1 MNENRYFLPYQ
12 IKWLNDRSP
21 VKIWDKSRRI
31 GATYV
36 QAFEDVR
43 DCVEG
48 NVPAVW
54 FSSADESAARE
65 YILYCE
71 QWANVFNVA
80 AKAVEQEIIEEGKGV
95 KAYVIEFKNG
105 RRINALTSSPKR
117 FRSKGGKVI
126 LDEFAW
132 HDDDIQMWKAAK
144 PCITWGFPMRIL
156 STQNG
161 KQKLFYRFIQAVAK
175 AQLKWSLHTTT
186 IFDAVKDGLIDKIKG
201 RETSEQERAEWIE
214 DQRRDCF
221 DEATWKQEYCCEAVD
236 EATAFLTYDLIY
248 SIEREGLYLPLEEIS
263 GDLFVGVDIG
273 RKKDL
278 TVIWALERLGAV
290 KYTRI
295 LKMLEKARFAVQRE
309 ALFHVLQHS
318 QLRRCCIDATG
329 LGMQLAEEAQEEFG
343 RFRVEPV
350 NFSAALKEEMAYNL
364 YTQAEDRTVLI
375 PSEFAI
381 REDLHSVRKI
391 ITGSGN
397 IRFDV
402 AAAENTSG
410 HADRFWALA
419 LALHAAQE
427 EFHAP
432 ANIVTR
438 KRRETSRMLAG
449 Y

>member
-12 IKWLNDRSP
+12 LKWLNDRSA

-36 QAFEDVR
+36 QSFEDVR
-43 DCVEG
+43 DCIEEK
-48 NVPAVW
+48 VPAVW

-71 QWANVFNVA
+71 QWAKIFNVA
-80 AKAVEQEIIEEGKGV
+80 AKAEETEILDEGKGI
-95 KAYVIEFKNG
+95 KAYVIEFRNG

-161 KQKLFYRFIQAVAK
+161 KQKLFYRFIQAIK
-175 AQLKWSLHTTT
+175 KGQLKWSLHTTT
-186 IFDAVKDGLIDKIKG
+186 IFKAVADGLVDKIKN
-201 RETSEQERAEWIE
+201 RKTSEAERKEWIDE
-214 DQRRDCF
+214 QHADCF
-221 DEATWKQEYCCEAVD
+221 DETTWRQEYCCEAVD
-236 EATAFLTYDLIY
+236 EATAFLTYEMIY
-248 SIEREGLYLPLEEIS
+248 AIEREGLYCDLKDIT

-278 TVIWALERLGAV
+278 TVIWALEKLGSV
-290 KYTRI
+290 KYTRV
-295 LKMLEKARFAVQRE
+295 LKVLEKARFAVQRE
-309 ALFHVLQHS
+309 ALFEVLKHRK
-318 QLRRCCIDATG
+318 LRRACIDATG
-329 LGMQLAEEAQEEFG
+329 LGMQLAEEAQEQFG
-343 RFRVEPV
+343 KFRVEPV
-350 NFSAALKEEMAYNL
+350 NFTAPIKETMAYNL

-375 PSEFAI
+375 PGEFAI

-391 ITGSGN
+391 VTGSGN

-402 AAAENTSG
+402 AASENTTG

-419 LALHAAQE
+419 LAVHAAQE
-427 EFHAP
+427 EFSTP
-432 ANIVTR
+432 TRIVTR
-438 KRRETSRMLAG
+438 LRRATSRMLAG